1 MLSSI
6 NSQTKKQEF
15 WHKNEE
21 GIAVVQHRAKGSP
34 QNYIEH
40 YISTPGDV
48 TLLPWNEAQ
57 QIIDE
62 FGCNGVKLHLIF
74 AAYTMEQEEP

>member
-40 YISTPGDV
+40 
-48 TLLPWNEAQ
+48 WNEAQ

-62 FGCNGVKLHLIF
+62 FGCNSVKLYLIF